1 MELRQRRGKGFPKD
15 MGGSML
21 STESPEK
28 EPVMKLR
35 ASLFVAVAMLMA
47 AGGAGAQQAAPG
59 ASAPPSGAVAAP
71 PGMSPGANPGSGVV
85 KAGGARYGEKQGAA
99 GESNAAGENG

>member
-35 ASLFVAVAMLMA
+35 ASLFVAVAILMA
-47 AGGAGAQQAAPG
+47 AGGAGAQQAAPA
-59 ASAPPSGAVAAP
+59 ASATPSGAAEAP
-71 PGMSPGANPGSGVV
+71 PDLSPDANPAIVAGH
-85 KAGGARYGEKQGAA
+85 AGGARCVQDMVETSQS
-99 GESNAAGENG
+99 ETHEVH